1 MTSQG
6 LNSLKQHIR
15 KTLYLHSKYH
25 QICLNLIKPSYADHV
40 LHTLS
45 PSVQNFLTY
54 ILEPSSPKYYHLTAS
69 QNLQTKNFRSNSGK
83 SRNEMV

>member
-1 MTSQG
+1 MTSQD

-54 ILEPSSPKYYHLTAS
+54 ILEPSSPKYYDLTDLKIHTS
-69 QNLQTKNFRSNSGK
+69 DGHSEFTNKKFQ
-83 SRNEMV
+83 V